1 MLYLFLLLND
11 CLIQPTA
18 TTTSVVSASSASF
31 LPTQTQ
37 VVSTRIVEQTFPAPS
52 STGPPG
58 QSQPL
63 PQAQP
68 LAPGPQGGVAA
79 VPVELLSA
87 NAVGHVRDSK
97 INNLIDYFIL
107 FPQLYI
113 GNSNYLAPRRWI
125 AILRSDNEGSFIR
138 KISRMVCRNGQVRYT
153 VTGMSRT
160 VGGLPVVPLTEE
172 IKKSIKGIL
181 R

>member
-18 TTTSVVSASSASF
+18 TTTSIVSASSAHV

-58 QSQPL
+58 QNQPL
-63 PQAQP
+63 PQLQLLPQVQPIPQAQP
-68 LAPGPQGGVAA
+68 LTPGPQGGVAA

-97 INNLIDYFIL
+97 IKNLIDYFIL
-107 FPQLYI
+107 YPQL
-113 GNSNYLAPRRWI
+113 
-125 AILRSDNEGSFIR
+125 
-138 KISRMVCRNGQVRYT
+138 
-153 VTGMSRT
+153 
-160 VGGLPVVPLTEE
+160 
-172 IKKSIKGIL
+172 
-181 R
+181 